1 MSMQDLRNDIDNE
14 LNGSEFA
21 IHGVLFKVGCKVAFA
36 VGKINDKNE
45 RVDVERE
52 DVVRLD
58 QLLESIPGIKFTR
71 TLRCYNHTKLN
82 CDCQHEML
90 ACFTIDNQ
98 LDLVVKFHGENCTDK
113 YGLEIMS
120 EGRLAWYIVEMPAEL
135 STNVMISGDG
145 LRTITIH
152 QSGVPLD
159 KAYFVIVYERLNE
172 ILLSYSPVCEFGEE
186 TRIVNNVIK
195 AIEENIDEKL

>member
-1 MSMQDLRNDIDNE
+1 MNMQDLRNDIDNE

-21 IHGVLFKVGCKVAFA
+21 IHGVLFHVGCKVGCTI
-36 VGKINDKNE
+36 GKINDKNE
-45 RVDVERE
+45 RVDVEKE

-172 ILLSYSPVCEFGEE
+172 ELLSYSPVCEFGEE